1 LSRPGWSL
9 RLFDALVARRVQW
22 WTPAR
27 RVAALLLPLLLMAA
41 IFFVS
46 SLPSVPRPEA
56 ANPFDYVPPAL
67 NNLLHIPAF
76 GLLTLLWLR
85 GVEALGCG
93 PRARYF
99 CAPGIAF
106 LFGVFDEWHQL
117 SVPGRYGSILGVGFN
132 LLGILL
138 VLSLCAW
145 AERRRGAPSSV

>member
-1 LSRPGWSL
+1 MRDPGWFI
-9 RLFDALVARRVQW
+9 RLLDLLVARRVQW

-27 RVAALLLPLLLMAA
+27 RAAALLPPLGLMVA

-46 SLPSVPRPEA
+46 SLPGAVGTA
-56 ANPFDYVPPAL
+56 VDNPFQLVPPAL

-85 GVEALGCG
+85 GVEALGIG

-99 CAPGIAF
+99 YAPLITL

-117 SVPGRYGSILGVGFN
+117 SVPGRYGSILDVGFN
-132 LLGILL
+132 LVGIIAALW
-138 VLSLCAW
+138 LCSW
-145 AERRRGAPSSV
+145 AERRRGAPSST